1 MDDVTVI
8 VLVTRLFVSCF
19 APCIVGQTNER
30 KLQVMH
36 ETICRSVLR
45 KRLFMT
51 VYTIGLY
58 ITDALAIRAG
68 TSASP
73 ADRTLFPLK
82 ILVRLTREYGD
93 QLSMKAVIA
102 TAVRRSSFICQC
114 RLLSLIRLSS
124 VTTSRRK
131 SLLTQRNKQR
141 KREQNYQLLTPALR

>member
-8 VLVTRLFVSCF
+8 VLVMRFFVSCF
-19 APCIVGQTNER
+19 SPCIVGQTNER
-30 KLQVMH
+30 RRQVMH

-73 ADRTLFPLK
+73 VDRTLFPLK

-114 RLLSLIRLSS
+114 LLLNLIRLSS
-124 VTTSRRK
+124 VTTSRRR
-131 SLLTQRNKQR
+131 SLLTQRTKKWN
-141 KREQNYQLLTPALR
+141 RE